1 MACLARSFACCASLS
16 DSLSGGCHPC
26 AWILDSLTN
35 DQENMLGPVTHE
47 KEHESNMTLLGAG
60 EINRTAYELPL
71 YSKPVSKG
79 IRGMKMLVEVNEQR
93 T

>member
-1 MACLARSFACCASLS
+1 
-16 DSLSGGCHPC
+16 
-26 AWILDSLTN
+26 
-35 DQENMLGPVTHE
+35 MLGPVTHE